1 MTIETFTVGELS
13 TNCYLVYEG
22 DTAFLVDPG
31 DEADRLLA
39 ALKERGLILKTIF
52 LTHLHFDHFLAVPAL
67 IAATGAQ
74 LALPEGEAPLL
85 ASEKLTFLDMVP
97 PARRPVLHPDR
108 LMREGESLSVGPLTV
123 TLWETP
129 GHSAGGACYR
139 CGDALFTGDTLF
151 AGTVGKF
158 DPPWGSREDMMRSLR
173 RLAACPEDFRVYPGH
188 GPATTLNRERRA
200 NPFLK

>member
-1 MTIETFTVGELS
+1 MNIQTFTVGDLS
-13 TNCYLVYEG
+13 TNCYLVWEG
-22 DTAFLVDPG
+22 NRAFIVDPG

-39 ALKERGLILKTIF
+39 ALKERGLTLEAVF

-67 IAATGAQ
+67 VAATGAR
-74 LALPEGEAPLL
+74 LMIPAGEAELIGN
-85 ASEKLTFLDMVP
+85 EKLTFLDMVP
-97 PARRPVLHPDR
+97 PARRPVLRPDR
-108 LMREGESLSVGPLTV
+108 LLREGEQAAVGSLTV

-139 CGDALFTGDTLF
+139 CGDALFSGDTLF

-158 DPPWGSREDMMRSLR
+158 DPPWGNRADMVKSLA
-173 RLAACPEDFRVYPGH
+173 RLAACPEDLKVYPGH
-188 GPATTLNRERRA
+188 GPATTLVREQRT